1 MPTLTR
7 LLVTLASLAIFAWG
21 VMVALATFV
30 EPEQVRMT
38 IDVPVP
44 GFEDD
49 DGTDN
54 GGSGNRGSGNGRTGG

>member
-7 LLVTLASLAIFAWG
+7 LLVTLASLAVFVWG

-38 IDVPVP
+38 IEVPVP
-44 GFEDD
+44 GFSDD
-49 DGTDN
+49 DGADD
-54 GGSGNRGSGNGRTGG
+54 GGTGG